1 VGPRCQ
7 SHGQQRPSARRAVER
22 RGQVGPPCQPVER
35 RSTGCGLERGAS
47 WASATLSCW
56 AEREAGSRAGRGRG
70 HWAVLA
76 WRETGRRGR
85 TGWAGKEEEVGC
97 WVGLGFWF
105 SFLFSFSKHTQTN
118 FEFKSNLNSNPM
130 HSIKYNLC
138 TSMNAQTC
146 YLKNFYFLVKIN

>member
-1 VGPRCQ
+1 MKAGRATWRGMRVGAF
-7 SHGQQRPSARRAVER
+7 GELGFGDAVLLGRAGGGVVGRTRER
-22 RGQVGPPCQPVER
+22 ALGHAGAEGNGTRGQN
-35 RSTGCGLERGAS
+35 GLA
-47 WASATLSCW
+47 
-56 AEREAGSRAGRGRG
+56 
-70 HWAVLA
+70 
-76 WRETGRRGR
+76 
-85 TGWAGKEEEVGC
+85 WAGKEEEVGC

-146 YLKNFYFLVKIN
+146 YLKKFYFLVKIN